1 MQTQLPRQTYK
12 LLATGSAFN
21 IIKTKNSSFA
31 KMSDEDEPNHYPEN
45 ELTFR
50 PWTNL
55 PDWTPLWFKAVAWT
69 MVIVTWPIYLVHS
82 RPKLKKLDRRRKP
95 EPLVLKARD
104 SGMTLALKREV
115 TSRTESQLL
124 SLPKEIRE
132 MIFNQVMGGMRI
144 CLALSEAE
152 RKLMAWRHD
161 YYEECTGFRPYAIC
175 TFTSFGRRKLGVFGL
190 LLSCRLM

>member
-1 MQTQLPRQTYK
+1 
-12 LLATGSAFN
+12 
-21 IIKTKNSSFA
+21 
-31 KMSDEDEPNHYPEN
+31 MSDEDDANYYPQN
-45 ELTFR
+45 EVTSHQ
-50 PWTNL
+50 WTNL
-55 PDWTPLWFKAVAWT
+55 PDFAPLWFKAVAWT
-69 MVIVTWPIYLVHS
+69 MIIITWPIYLVHS
-82 RPKLKKLDRRRKP
+82 RPKLKKLDRRDGYVRRKP
-95 EPLVLKARD
+95 EPLALKARD
-104 SGMTLALKREV
+104 PGMTLELKREV

>member
-1 MQTQLPRQTYK
+1 ML
-12 LLATGSAFN
+12 SARTTFL
-21 IIKTKNSSFA
+21 IDRHFYC
-31 KMSDEDEPNHYPEN
+31 KMCLSGAIPEPNYYPEN
-45 ELTFR
+45 ELTFH
-50 PWTNL
+50 PWTNV
-55 PDWTPLWFKAVAWT
+55 PDLTPLWSKAVAWT
-69 MVIVTWPIYLVHS
+69 MVIVPRPIYLVYSH
-82 RPKLKKLDRRRKP
+82 PKLKKLDRRDGYVRRKP
-95 EPLVLKARD
+95 EPLALKTRD
-104 SGMTLALKREV
+104 PSMTLALKREV
-115 TSRTESQLL
+115 TNHTESQLL
-124 SLPKEIRE
+124 PLPKEIRK